1 MNEKRKERKN
11 QRTLRNLAGAAW
23 VVGAPPTH
31 GRSMDVQKFL
41 VRYNAIVSPCHAHAR
56 DLCLNPGL
64 THGRRSQHRPL
75 PPGRGPGSRERAT
88 TRRRIASYGCPRG
101 SWIRAR
107 RGGRGTGTSTRRA
120 CSWRAS
126 PPRQRAAE
134 PGLATARR
142 TARTARRT
150 SWAPARPCT
159 GCTRSTCRG
168 SSAGSTP
175 AAPSPP
181 GPAPRRPAH
190 RHTPRYTVHQHQKH
204 KARMRDR
211 SARTA
216 RARTCRG
223 EERGV

>member
-88 TRRRIASYGCPRG
+88 TRRRIASYGWPRG

-181 GPAPRRPAH
+181 GPAPRRPAGEKSEEYETEALGG
-190 RHTPRYTVHQHQKH
+190 RRLRGPSREG
-204 KARMRDR
+204 
-211 SARTA
+211 
-216 RARTCRG
+216 RARTR
-223 EERGV
+223 RP